1 MAAERGV
8 SGRLLLRQASA
19 FWAFKYEVVD
29 AAGQVIGTIDWPN
42 VAQAKNARLRWH
54 EAGSDAGDVRITLKG
69 RQLRYRH
76 EILKRAWANDWRLT
90 LEADSV
96 VRASLDVVHAEATKT
111 PLLTLTSPLQAKL
124 LRERGFMRWR
134 FRIAT
139 TDGRTGFVREPG
151 MLSFKRELEVVLDG
165 APDELLAF
173 LGLVVLSVMTGSASV
188 RW

>member
-1 MAAERGV
+1 M

-19 FWAFKYEVVD
+19 FWAFKYEVID
-29 AAGQVIGTIDWPN
+29 AAGQLIGSIDWPN

-54 EAGSDAGDVRITLKG
+54 EAGSDEGDVRITLKG

-90 LEADSV
+90 LEANDV

-111 PLLTLTSPLQAKL
+111 PLLTLTSPMQARL
-124 LRERGFMRWR
+124 LREPGFLRWH
-134 FRIAT
+134 FRIALP
-139 TDGRTGFVREPG
+139 DGRSGFVREPG
-151 MLSFKRELEVVLDG
+151 LLSFKRELEIVLDG

>member
-1 MAAERGV
+1 M

-29 AAGQVIGTIDWPN
+29 TAGQVIGTIDWPN

-90 LEADSV
+90 LEADGA
-96 VRASLDVVHAEATKT
+96 VRASLDVMHVEATKK
-111 PLLTLTSPLQAKL
+111 PLLTLTSPVPAKL
-124 LRERGFMRWR
+124 LRERGFMRWS

-151 MLSFKRELEVVLDG
+151 LLSFKRELEIGLDG